1 MPTFENLLTGI
12 DIKPSVLAMIDKEL
26 MEQRFIMPINFD
38 EATGVLTIVTSNY
51 QDVISDIA
59 LLTELISAK
68 NDGNV
73 TGLTVESVA
82 YENFSAGYNYH
93 YKQPFTP
100 ANAGVQKAVAAAER
114 AITTE
119 QTKKAEEILRKAIDL
134 NASDIHITPWR
145 ESAHIQYRID
155 GKLRE
160 SGITLSKDDEITI
173 CNYYKRKAG
182 KNVNP
187 LMPEDGRFNYLGTS
201 FRLSTM

>member
-82 YENFSAGYNYH
+82 YEKSRAA
-93 YKQPFTP
+93 KP
-100 ANAGVQKAVAAAER
+100 ATV
-114 AITTE
+114 TE
-119 QTKKAEEILRKAIDL
+119 
-134 NASDIHITPWR
+134 
-145 ESAHIQYRID
+145 
-155 GKLRE
+155 
-160 SGITLSKDDEITI
+160 
-173 CNYYKRKAG
+173 
-182 KNVNP
+182 
-187 LMPEDGRFNYLGTS
+187 
-201 FRLSTM
+201 